1 MTGTKPATPGADQSI
16 AARLTTEVAAGRLVL
31 DAAQQRAA
39 AHLDRLSAQLR
50 SQPQSIKQRV
60 QAYLRGA
67 ANRWLPA
74 TPATAPLRGVYLW
87 GGVGRGKTL
96 LMDFFD
102 QSLGAVT
109 RERTHFYSF
118 MRRVHAELRDIHD
131 HTDPLDRV
139 AQRFA
144 MRERVICLDEFFVA
158 DIADAMIL
166 AGLFEGLFR
175 YGVTLV
181 ATSNVAP
188 QQLYKDGLQRQ
199 RFLPAIDLIE
209 RHVEVVNLD
218 GGIDYRL
225 RQLESAPTYFDL
237 SAACTGTAG
246 TGAARTGAA
255 GTGAACT
262 GAAAQLEERFAA
274 LAGAARTGRTVLT
287 IEARPIVAQ
296 ATAAGMAW
304 FEFDDICDGPRS
316 QNDYIELARLYHTIF
331 IANIPIFTEAN
342 DNAAR
347 RFIMLIDE
355 LYDRNVNIV
364 VSAAAAPTAL
374 YQGER
379 LRFEFERAASRLIEM
394 QTEQYLSG
402 EHRP

>member
-1 MTGTKPATPGADQSI
+1 MPEMSGADHSI
-16 AARLTTEVAAGRLVL
+16 AAHLDAQVAAGRLGL
-31 DAAQQRAA
+31 DASQQQAA
-39 AHLDRLSAQLR
+39 AHLDRLSSQLR
-50 SQPQSIKQRV
+50 KRPPFVTQRLRE
-60 QAYLRGA
+60 YLRGA
-67 ANRWLPA
+67 AHRWFLTPPA
-74 TPATAPLRGVYLW
+74 AAPLRGVYLW

-96 LMDFFD
+96 LMDFFE
-102 QSLGAVT
+102 QSLGEVPH
-109 RERTHFYSF
+109 ERTHFYRF
-118 MRRVHAELRDIHD
+118 MRRVHAELRDIRD
-131 HTDPLDRV
+131 RTDPLDVV

-144 MRERVICLDEFFVA
+144 ARHRVICLDEFFVA

-175 YGVTLV
+175 HGVTLV

-188 QQLYKDGLQRQ
+188 QQLYQDGLQRQ

-237 SAACTGTAG
+237 SAAGTGAPGTGTA
-246 TGAARTGAA
+246 
-255 GTGAACT
+255 
-262 GAAAQLEERFAA
+262 AQFEQRFAA
-274 LAGAARTGRTVLT
+274 LAGPARSGRTVLT
-287 IEARPIVAQ
+287 IEERTIVAQ
-296 ATAAGMAW
+296 ATAAGMVW
-304 FEFDDICDGPRS
+304 FEFADICDGPRS

-331 IANIPIFTEAN
+331 ISNIPIFTAATE
-342 DNAAR
+342 NAAR

-355 LYDRNVNIV
+355 LYDRNVNLV

-394 QTEQYLSG
+394 QSERYLAR